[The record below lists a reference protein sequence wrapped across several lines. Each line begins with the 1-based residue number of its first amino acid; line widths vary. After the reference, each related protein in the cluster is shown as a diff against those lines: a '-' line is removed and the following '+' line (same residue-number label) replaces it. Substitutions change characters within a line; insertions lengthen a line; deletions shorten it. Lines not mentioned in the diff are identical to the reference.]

1 MSGFKYHSSRTK
13 FFLATA
19 PFRVKG
25 YSKNLGKLLS
35 KEHKMFLS
43 DFAAYLKPQQ
53 NWHCP
58 NISDIQSAFA
68 SDMKDAI

>member
-1 MSGFKYHSSRTK
+1 MKWHG
-13 FFLATA
+13 
-19 PFRVKG
+19 
-25 YSKNLGKLLS
+25 KNLEKLLS

-58 NISDIQSAFA
+58 NVSDIQSAFA
-68 SDMKDAI
+68 SDMKDAV